1 MDRKFL
7 AAVLIV
13 AALLVGCSSQPP
25 VPPEECDGTE
35 AEKAACVG
43 KYVAYTGDLA
53 PCWKLS
59 PPHDFTCA
67 RRGYTTRN
75 DPNLCASIPADR
87 TTCRQDCIVYFG
99 AIMEGGAMGASATP
113 VHVRP

>member
-1 MDRKFL
+1 MCNRIIAVVL
-7 AAVLIV
+7 MVAVLS
-13 AALLVGCSSQPP
+13 VGCSSPP
-25 VPPEECDGTE
+25 VPPEECAGTE

-75 DPNLCASIPADR
+75 DPNLCTSIPADR

-99 AIMEGGAMGASATP
+99 AIMEGGAGGAAATP
-113 VHVRP
+113 VKVAP